1 MGKSVDSCSISQ
13 SRTTPAV
20 DTQHLRLMRLRF
32 PRGDWSA
39 MSITTVAADVKLD
52 HAFNDDKILQS
63 LLNVLQVPAKS
74 IKIIRRGQEEDK
86 GEVVRGL
93 CCR

>member
-1 MGKSVDSCSISQ
+1 
-13 SRTTPAV
+13 
-20 DTQHLRLMRLRF
+20 MRLRF